1 VVPLDQRTALRIGA
15 LGAATGV
22 SDIVDVSVAICA
34 RDRGHAIITTD
45 TADLRA
51 IDPSLPLLTP

>member
-1 VVPLDQRTALRIGA
+1 VVLLDQRTALRIGA
-15 LGAATGV
+15 LGATTGV

-45 TADLRA
+45 AADLRA
-51 IDPSLPLLTP
+51 IDPHCPC